1 MTANNQMV
9 DGTPNMLIFSLYIKG
24 PNIAMNGKHCQVRGK
39 QGKTGQKQK
48 QLFCLQKTDIQ
59 HKNVELLES

>member
-1 MTANNQMV
+1 MV
-9 DGTPNMLIFSLYIKG
+9 DITPNMLIFSLYVKG
-24 PNIAMNGKHCQVRGK
+24 PNITMNSKHCQIREM

-59 HKNVELLES
+59 HKNAGLLES

>member
-1 MTANNQMV
+1 MV
-9 DGTPNMLIFSLYIKG
+9 DVTPNMLIFSLYVKG

-48 QLFCLQKTDIQ
+48 QLFCLQKTYTA
-59 HKNVELLES
+59 